1 MLPTRVELR
10 LVIDLPTADDVA
22 REWRAHLSCGGAFV
36 AGARVDAN
44 ESCVLVLVGP
54 RGSLELAARTVW
66 TGDGGV
72 GVQLDGWDG
81 ALKERLE
88 RWVEDAQQAPRP
100 SIPVLPT
107 VRFGASTPA
116 PVEEL
121 APLDLGDPTIDEA
134 ETEAEDE
141 AETEAETEAE
151 AEDEELA
158 RDPVARN
165 VFERLRN
172 LSVVEQ
178 LKIARAGEVHE
189 RMALERLYGKT
200 VWDALLRNPRI
211 THPEIARIARMGSLP
226 RPLLELIVG
235 NTAWLRSPEVRRA
248 LLANLR
254 LTPDMITRVLR
265 FLPKHELRL
274 VPQQTAYPN
283 PVRDAARRILKADL

>member
-1 MLPTRVELR
+1 MLPVRVELR

-36 AGARVDAN
+36 AGARADAN
-44 ESCVLVLVGP
+44 ETCVLVLVGP
-54 RGSLELAARTVW
+54 RGSLELSARTVW

-88 RWVEDAQQAPRP
+88 RWVEDAQQDRP

-121 APLDLGDPTIDEA
+121 APLDLGDATLDDIAARDVEA
-134 ETEAEDE
+134 PAED
-141 AETEAETEAE
+141 AAPAGET
-151 AEDEELA
+151 DDDDDFK

-172 LSVVEQ
+172 LSIVDQ

-200 VWDALLRNPRI
+200 VWEALLRNPRV
-211 THPEIARIARMGSLP
+211 THPEVARIARMGALP

-235 NTAWLRSPEVRRA
+235 NTAWLRSPEIRRA

-254 LTPDMITRVLR
+254 LTPDMITRVLK

-274 VPQQTAYPN
+274 VPQQTAYPH
-283 PVRDAARRILKADL
+283 PVRDAARRILKTDL